1 MQTHIIFN
9 IDADLAPAQMR
20 EEEVVVATAEE
31 IAVNVDSAKAATE
44 AIEDIT
50 TEVVTEVAREE
61 KESTLTI
68 VR

>member
-1 MQTHIIFN
+1 
-9 IDADLAPAQMR
+9 MR